1 MAWKP
6 MSSSNEVPLILGG
19 HSFFSTM
26 GNDPIPSPAEA
37 RKIVNTCLDAGI
49 RMFDTTLS
57 PEKLALGRALE
68 ELGRRDEAYL
78 IAWNFMTPLA
88 PADRN
93 EQPTEFRPEHLDQ
106 LLTELRTDRI
116 DALVIH
122 DLDNSIPDEY
132 ARMETLVVDWQ
143 REGHITDLGF
153 WSPDE
158 TTLARFD
165 QHNPFSFMVRPLNA
179 YNAAVAAPHFKTSQ
193 ESLGWKTYACSPFIR
208 GWFLDKM
215 VAEGVASGVSKAKLA
230 DLLLRYSLF
239 HPHVDKVITAIRRT
253 EWVKPNVQSVYGGP
267 LSADERSLVE
277 TLVKAVQM

>member
-1 MAWKP
+1 MG
-6 MSSSNEVPLILGG
+6 NYEEVPLILGG
-19 HSFFSTM
+19 HSFFRTM
-26 GNDPIPSPAEA
+26 CNDPIPSPAEA
-37 RKIVNTCLDAGI
+37 REIVSTCLDAGI

-57 PEKLALGRALE
+57 PEKVALGRALE

-78 IAWNFMTPLA
+78 IAWNFLTPMA
-88 PADRN
+88 PADSAER
-93 EQPTEFRPEHLDQ
+93 PTEFRPEHLDQ
-106 LLTELRTDRI
+106 LLSELRTNRI

-122 DLDNSIPDEY
+122 DLDTGISDKY
-132 ARMETLVVDWQ
+132 ARMEALVIDWQ
-143 REGHITDLGF
+143 RQGHITDLGF

-158 TTLARFD
+158 TTLARFE

-179 YNAAVAAPHFKTSQ
+179 YNAAEVAPHFKVSQ

-215 VAEGVASGVSKAKLA
+215 VAEGAASGVNKIQLA

-253 EWVKPNVQSVYGGP
+253 KWVRPNVNSVQAGP
-267 LSADERSLVE
+267 LSEDERLLVE